1 MLFCLFQVDN
11 QQFGTVF
18 PVALYPSPL
27 PSFIIQRTG
36 TYSYLACYYVIMGV
50 VYQVRAHCNSDRTC
64 NSLDK
69 PRVLNNWLKYSA
81 DECFCSS
88 FEDILRYAPAKS
100 VKQSVKKF
108 PNTRLVDKGVSPR

>member
-1 MLFCLFQVDN
+1 
-11 QQFGTVF
+11 
-18 PVALYPSPL
+18 
-27 PSFIIQRTG
+27 
-36 TYSYLACYYVIMGV
+36 MGV
-50 VYQVRAHCNSDRTC
+50 VYQVRAHCNCDRTC

-81 DECFCSS
+81 DQCFCSS

-108 PNTRLVDKGVSPR
+108 PNTRLVDKGVFPR

>member
-1 MLFCLFQVDN
+1 
-11 QQFGTVF
+11 
-18 PVALYPSPL
+18 
-27 PSFIIQRTG
+27 
-36 TYSYLACYYVIMGV
+36 MGV
-50 VYQVRAHCNSDRTC
+50 VYQVRAHCNCDRTC

-81 DECFCSS
+81 DECFCPS

>member
-1 MLFCLFQVDN
+1 
-11 QQFGTVF
+11 
-18 PVALYPSPL
+18 
-27 PSFIIQRTG
+27 
-36 TYSYLACYYVIMGV
+36 MGV
-50 VYQVRAHCNSDRTC
+50 VYQVRAHCNCDQTC

-69 PRVLNNWLKYSA
+69 PHVLNNWLKYSA

-88 FEDILRYAPAKS
+88 FEDISRYAPAKS

>member
-1 MLFCLFQVDN
+1 M
-11 QQFGTVF
+11 
-18 PVALYPSPL
+18 
-27 PSFIIQRTG
+27 
-36 TYSYLACYYVIMGV
+36 YSCLACYYVIMGV
-50 VYQVRAHCNSDRTC
+50 VYQVRAHCNCDRTC

-88 FEDILRYAPAKS
+88 FEDISRYAPAKS